1 MASVR
6 VTVTVARVARRFLDL
21 GRVVD
26 LLYADVFNVVVV
38 TIDVKVYTRVVLL
51 FAVLGFDYGCSR
63 VYN

>member
-38 TIDVKVYTRVVLL
+38 TIDVKVYTRVALL
-51 FAVLGFDYGCSR
+51 FAVFGFDYGCSR